1 CRSVTYRK
9 SSCYILLHLLGP
21 FPPNVIVTH
30 PLTRLYDT
38 HGLRIYQRKPP
49 FLVGSHIR
57 LFFVFFVFMLERVKL
72 LVVHFDSPH
81 FNSLPALGTN
91 VVSSAH
97 CGDTLTVVT
106 HVND

>member
-1 CRSVTYRK
+1 PLSLLIFCRNIAPATEIFTLSLHDALPIYFKIDRAVAIFYDTVHLCRSVTYRK

-49 FLVGSHIR
+49 FLVGSHI
-57 LFFVFFVFMLERVKL
+57 
-72 LVVHFDSPH
+72 
-81 FNSLPALGTN
+81 
-91 VVSSAH
+91 
-97 CGDTLTVVT
+97 
-106 HVND
+106 